1 MKRANRLALL
11 SINIGSIVVLFY
23 GCDSTELKRPPKEVV
38 HKVEAPSNLIQVNK
52 LKAADTFPDWVKAL
66 YLDQN
71 SNSKS
76 IGNNIYKLLNYRV
89 INDSISYGVYTV
101 DNRLCLYSFLQIFNQ
116 KKKIRKAQIGVSCDH
131 DHSID
136 SCSWSSY
143 KIIDDTLIH
152 VSQFKKYIP
161 NKELDSSGMMHEGL
175 LFEDYSH
182 KIDSSTL
189 VFKILQSGKI
199 VVLSI

>member
-1 MKRANRLALL
+1 MAIA
-11 SINIGSIVVLFY
+11 VLFY

-38 HKVEAPSNLIQVNK
+38 HKVEASYNLIQLNK

-71 SNSKS
+71 SSSKS
-76 IGNNIYKLLNYRV
+76 IGKSNFKFLNYRI

-101 DNRLCLYSFLQIFNQ
+101 DNRLCLYGFLQIFNQ
-116 KKKIRKAQIGVSCDH
+116 KKKIRKEQIGVSCDH
-131 DHSID
+131 DHSIGNY
-136 SCSWSSY
+136 SWSTY

-152 VSQFKKYIP
+152 VSYFKKYIP
-161 NKELDSSGMMHEGL
+161 DKELDSNGMMHEGL

-182 KIDSSTL
+182 KIDSSTF
-189 VFKILQSGKI
+189 VFKIQHSGKI